1 MVLTGWGVLIVPW
14 PPSRRGA
21 SWLPSAVGPWHA
33 AHFFAK
39 ISAPC
44 LAVPLPGGSSFPSGP
59 IAMSQAWISSLVG
72 LRPMLYDGACA
83 HAAVEAASAIMG
95 TNELDRHI
103 ANAPVAVHFP
113 GVNSVEITHVH
124 GALQLKV

>member
-1 MVLTGWGVLIVPW
+1 
-14 PPSRRGA
+14 
-21 SWLPSAVGPWHA
+21 
-33 AHFFAK
+33 
-39 ISAPC
+39 
-44 LAVPLPGGSSFPSGP
+44 
-59 IAMSQAWISSLVG
+59 MSQAWISSLVG

-124 GALQLKV
+124 GALQLKVVHVDAPDFRELGKGGLHLAFVVRAAGLKHRF